1 MCYNEFMD
9 GDNMYIELGKKIKLL
24 RKRRNLKQD
33 DLANIL
39 NISRAQ
45 ISNLE
50 KGRRSLNLEQ
60 LNKLCI
66 YFKIDMSYFLSE
78 ETTEECISLIDRAK
92 LLFESNKIS
101 NKQKEDLFTSIMKIY
116 LDSKKQ

>member
-1 MCYNEFMD
+1 
-9 GDNMYIELGKKIKLL
+9 MYKDLGKKIELL

-39 NISRAQ
+39 CISRSQ

-50 KGRRSLNLEQ
+50 KGRRGLNLEQ
-60 LNKLCI
+60 LNTICN

-78 ETTEECISLIDRAK
+78 NSIDECNNLLDK
-92 LLFESNKIS
+92 VKFLFESNELS
-101 NKQKEDLFTSIMKIY
+101 NNQKEDLFVSIMKIY
-116 LDSKKQ
+116 LDSKEK